1 MTSAYTYHS
10 ILRLLRRYMIALGL
24 VGAGCLLCF
33 SIPQVMAPRPF
44 LAFWPVVVVAAELG
58 GIGPGLLATVAS
70 ILCVHVIIN
79 PLLMGLS
86 LNNWVGMTTM
96 GIFLA
101 GGLAISVFIGRKW
114 KIQSLQRLQATAMQS
129 ATNGIALTDVHG
141 ILLWAN
147 SAFCAMKVYAPEEI
161 VGKPHWL
168 LEGDEQNEAFYRNL
182 WGTVWQRE
190 AWHGELVGRRK
201 DGTIYVEERS
211 VTPVTDADGR
221 NIHCIIITQDITE
234 RRQAESAL
242 SESNSLLRVAGC
254 VARFG
259 GWKVNLMDGK
269 VTWSDEVA
277 CIHDEPPGYSPA
289 ETDDGIN
296 YYAPEWQE
304 KITKVFGDCV
314 RDGTP
319 FDEEMQIITAYGRR
333 VWVRTTGEAV
343 RKAAGEIIQVHGA
356 FQDITQRKQAEEVL
370 RKTEYLMSEGQK
382 IAHLGTFEYDAA
394 TRQTIWSEEE
404 YRIYGLDPCCPSP
417 EYNNMLAMCIH
428 PDDRDTLHQVF
439 TSAIQSSSVYELE
452 HRIVRP
458 DGSIRWVY
466 DRAHP
471 YFDATGTLIRYIG
484 TTLDVTERKE
494 AEKKIRKLNVE
505 LEERVRERTAQLEA
519 VNKELETFTYSVSHD
534 LKAPLRGIDG
544 YSQLLEMEYSDR
556 LDAEGQLFIRNVRNS
571 AAQMSELIDDLL
583 SYSRMERRILQHSS
597 FDLSLLVQV
606 VLAEQMADIE
616 QGNVN
621 VNLAIPA
628 LTVRTDRDGLAI
640 VLRNLLENAVKFSR
654 NALPPIV
661 EVGAR
666 TENGRTIIWV
676 RDNGI
681 GFDMKFHDRIFEIFQ
696 RLQRVEEYPGTGIG
710 LALVQKSIQRMGGRV
725 WAESAP
731 GKGATFFLEIPHDN
745 SIV

>member
-1 MTSAYTYHS
+1 
-10 ILRLLRRYMIALGL
+10 
-24 VGAGCLLCF
+24 
-33 SIPQVMAPRPF
+33 
-44 LAFWPVVVVAAELG
+44 
-58 GIGPGLLATVAS
+58 
-70 ILCVHVIIN
+70 
-79 PLLMGLS
+79 
-86 LNNWVGMTTM
+86 
-96 GIFLA
+96 
-101 GGLAISVFIGRKW
+101 
-114 KIQSLQRLQATAMQS
+114 
-129 ATNGIALTDVHG
+129 
-141 ILLWAN
+141 
-147 SAFCAMKVYAPEEI
+147 
-161 VGKPHWL
+161 
-168 LEGDEQNEAFYRNL
+168 
-182 WGTVWQRE
+182 
-190 AWHGELVGRRK
+190 
-201 DGTIYVEERS
+201 
-211 VTPVTDADGR
+211 
-221 NIHCIIITQDITE
+221 
-234 RRQAESAL
+234 
-242 SESNSLLRVAGC
+242 
-254 VARFG
+254 
-259 GWKVNLMDGK
+259 
-269 VTWSDEVA
+269 
-277 CIHDEPPGYSPA
+277 
-289 ETDDGIN
+289 
-296 YYAPEWQE
+296 
-304 KITKVFGDCV
+304 
-314 RDGTP
+314 
-319 FDEEMQIITAYGRR
+319 MQIITARGRR
-333 VWVRTTGEAV
+333 VWVRTIGEAV
-343 RKAAGEIIQVHGA
+343 RNATGEIIQVHGA
-356 FQDITQRKQAEEVL
+356 FQDITERELAEEVL
-370 RKTEYLMSEGQK
+370 RKTEYLLREGQK

-439 TSAIQSSSVYELE
+439 TSAIQSSTVYELE

-466 DRAHP
+466 DRAQP

-484 TTLDVTERKE
+484 TTLDVTECKQAEEALASSKKLLQDVTDNSPALIYTVDTAGRFLLINRKLEDVIGVPGELLIGKTRESCMPPDIAAQHRANDQRVMATRKPITFEEENKERDGIHTYLSIKFPLFDLQGAVSGVCGISTDMTERKE
-494 AEKKIRKLNVE
+494 AEEKISKLNVE

-544 YSQLLEMEYSDR
+544 YSQLLEMEYSNR

-583 SYSRMERRILQHSS
+583 SYSRMERRILQNSS
-597 FDLSLLVQV
+597 FDLSSLVQV
-606 VLAEQMADIE
+606 VLAERMADIE

-621 VNLAIPA
+621 VNLEIPA

-654 NALPPIV
+654 NARPPLV

>member
-114 KIQSLQRLQATAMQS
+114 KIQSLQRLQAAAMQS
-129 ATNGIALTDVHG
+129 ATNGIALTDAEGV
-141 ILLWAN
+141 ILWVN
-147 SAFCAMKVYAPEEI
+147 HAFCTMTGDAPKEI
-161 VGKPHWL
+161 VGKTHWRQD
-168 LEGDEQNEAFYRNL
+168 GDEQNEAFYRNL
-182 WGTVWQRE
+182 WSTVWQRE

-234 RRQAESAL
+234 R
-242 SESNSLLRVAGC
+242 
-254 VARFG
+254 
-259 GWKVNLMDGK
+259 
-269 VTWSDEVA
+269 
-277 CIHDEPPGYSPA
+277 
-289 ETDDGIN
+289 
-296 YYAPEWQE
+296 
-304 KITKVFGDCV
+304 
-314 RDGTP
+314 
-319 FDEEMQIITAYGRR
+319 
-333 VWVRTTGEAV
+333 
-343 RKAAGEIIQVHGA
+343 
-356 FQDITQRKQAEEVL
+356 KQAEEALASSKKLLQDVTDNSPALIYTVDTAGIFLLINRKLEDVL
-370 RKTEYLMSEGQK
+370 GVPREILIGKTRESVLPPDIAAQHRANDQRVIATRKP
-382 IAHLGTFEYDAA
+382 ITFE
-394 TRQTIWSEEE
+394 EENKE
-404 YRIYGLDPCCPSP
+404 QDGIHTYLSIKFPLFDLQGDIYGVCG
-417 EYNNMLAMCIH
+417 I
-428 PDDRDTLHQVF
+428 
-439 TSAIQSSSVYELE
+439 SSD
-452 HRIVRP
+452 I
-458 DGSIRWVY
+458 
-466 DRAHP
+466 
-471 YFDATGTLIRYIG
+471 
-484 TTLDVTERKE
+484 TERKE
-494 AEKKIRKLNVE
+494 AEEKIRKLNVE

-544 YSQLLEMEYSDR
+544 YSQLLEMEYSGR

-571 AAQMSELIDDLL
+571 AAQMSVLIDDLL
-583 SYSRMERRILQHSS
+583 SYSRMERRILRHSS
-597 FDLSLLVQV
+597 FDLSSLVQV
-606 VLAEQMADIE
+606 VLAERMSDIE

-654 NALPPIV
+654 NARPPLV